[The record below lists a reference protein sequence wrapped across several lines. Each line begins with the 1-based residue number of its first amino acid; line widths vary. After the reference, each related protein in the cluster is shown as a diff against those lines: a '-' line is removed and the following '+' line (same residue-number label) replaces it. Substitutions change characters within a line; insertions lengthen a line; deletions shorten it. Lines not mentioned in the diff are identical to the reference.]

1 MALVAPHVGLHV
13 HGQGGHR
20 SVELATLS
28 AAFAGVS
35 MNLAMAGQIAA
46 GGKLFATVWAALALL
61 ASSW

>member
-1 MALVAPHVGLHV
+1 MALVTPHVGLHV

-28 AAFAGVS
+28 AALAGVS
-35 MNLAMAGQIAA
+35 VDLAMAGQVAA
-46 GGKLFATVWAALALL
+46 GGKLLATIWAALALL